1 MRFIKILF
9 TCLLWASGITTMM
22 ATGQRSYTLNGQWQL
37 SFWKQP
43 AKAVRSPEAMLHVN
57 SKTINA
63 TVPGNVELDLQKAGL
78 TANPMVGNNVN
89 NLRQWEGNQM

>member
-22 ATGQRSYTLNGQWQL
+22 AAGQRSYTLNGPWQL

-43 AKAVRSPEAMLHVN
+43 AKAVRSPEAMLHVI

-63 TVPGNVELDLQKAGL
+63 TVPGTRPAKGR
-78 TANPMVGNNVN
+78 ANSQPHGG
-89 NLRQWEGNQM
+89 Q